1 MNPNILICEYELI
14 NVLSG
19 LTKAKIYYFRYF
31 LKHNP
36 VLEEIKDKVVDDH
49 SLKMAVWNL
58 LCSNPVHVFQ
68 LIKRLR
74 FFEENID
81 PLLRTTSCKN
91 KFLCHLF
98 SIHYYQHEIHLFFFF
113 IAYQSLHT
121 VIKRTK
127 WPSDVDFKGVIHGLL
142 RVQYTY
148 HLDICKFFTYSLTN
162 KKN

>member
-19 LTKAKIYYFRYF
+19 LTKAILYYFRYF

-36 VLEEIKDKVVDDH
+36 VLEEIKDKVVDDP
-49 SLKMAVWNL
+49 SLKKAVWNL

-91 KFLCHLF
+91 KFICHLF
-98 SIHYYQHEIHLFFFF
+98 
-113 IAYQSLHT
+113 IA
-121 VIKRTK
+121 INMK
-127 WPSDVDFKGVIHGLL
+127 
-142 RVQYTY
+142 
-148 HLDICKFFTYSLTN
+148 FTYFSFS
-162 KKN
+162 

>member
-1 MNPNILICEYELI
+1 MNPNLLTCEYDYIEI
-14 NVLSG
+14 IYG
-19 LTKAKIYYFRYF
+19 LTKTKIYYFRYF

-36 VLEEIKDKVVDDH
+36 VLEEIKDKFVDDP

-91 KFLCHLF
+91 KFLCSFSLLSTWNWNSPIFLF
-98 SIHYYQHEIHLFFFF
+98 H
-113 IAYQSLHT
+113 SLP
-121 VIKRTK
+121 I
-127 WPSDVDFKGVIHGLL
+127 I
-142 RVQYTY
+142 
-148 HLDICKFFTYSLTN
+148 TYSG
-162 KKN
+162 KKNKMANRYWF